1 MRGYECKI
9 VQACVHQLRMW
20 VRAKREVMVMDM
32 LYRRS
37 RFGRQS
43 KVISYVEADKVPK
56 EKESEL

>member
-1 MRGYECKI
+1 
-9 VQACVHQLRMW
+9 MW

-43 KVISYVEADKVPK
+43 KAISYVEADKVP
-56 EKESEL
+56 EDKESEL